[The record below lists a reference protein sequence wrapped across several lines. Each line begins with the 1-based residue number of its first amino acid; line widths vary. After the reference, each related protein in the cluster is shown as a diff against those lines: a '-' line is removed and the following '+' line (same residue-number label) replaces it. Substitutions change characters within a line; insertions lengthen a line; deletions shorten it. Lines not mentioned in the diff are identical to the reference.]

1 MKKIVALVLVLAM
14 LFTSV
19 ACGKKDEDANVI
31 KIGGI
36 GPTTGPAAIY
46 GVATQYGAQIA
57 VEEINAL
64 GGIQFELNWQDDEHD
79 AEKAV
84 NAYNTLMDWGMDIL
98 VGTTTTNPAIAVST
112 EAYEDRIFM
121 LTPSAS
127 SPKVTEGKDN
137 VFQMCFTD
145 PSQGVRSAQYIIEK
159 GLGTKVAIIY
169 NNADAYSAG
178 IYEGFKAEAEKN
190 GVEIVSVT
198 TFTDDTATDFTAQL
212 NDAKTTGA
220 DFVFLPI
227 YYTPASLILAQAK
240 SIDYAPVFC
249 GVDGMDGI
257 LTLEGFDAAL
267 AENVMLL
274 TPFSADAQ
282 EEPVQ
287 DFVKKYEKLAGE
299 KPNQFAADAYDCV
312 YAIYN
317 AIQKN
322 GIKPGMKTEEMCDKL
337 IETFTSADFS
347 YTGLTGS
354 NMTWQANGE
363 VDKAPKGYVIK
374 SGAYVEL

>member
-98 VGTTTTNPAIAVST
+98 VGTTTTNPSIAVST

-121 LTPSAS
+121 FTPSAS
-127 SPKVTEGKDN
+127 SPKVTEGKDY

-212 NDAKTTGA
+212 NDAKTNGA

-267 AENVMLL
+267 AEDVMLL

-322 GIKPGMKTEEMCDKL
+322 GIKPGMKAEEMCDKL

-374 SGAYVEL
+374 NGAYVEL